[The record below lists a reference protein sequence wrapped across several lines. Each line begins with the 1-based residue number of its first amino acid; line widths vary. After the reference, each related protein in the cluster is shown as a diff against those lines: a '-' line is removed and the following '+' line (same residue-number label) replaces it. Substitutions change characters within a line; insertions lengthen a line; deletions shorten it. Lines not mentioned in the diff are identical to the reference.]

1 MAGDDRPGRCDVYDR
16 ILMPTDGSGTARNA
30 SRKGLELARRLGSTV
45 TFLHVLENPLVAG
58 YAAPEALP
66 YSAQLY
72 QDLKKAAGE
81 ILDEALERAEKAGVT
96 AHAKLV
102 ENRRP
107 ADAIHEA
114 EKDHDLVIMGTHGR
128 RGVDRWM
135 FGSVAEGA
143 LRRSSKPFLLIRSED
158 DADEEGSEDG

>member
-1 MAGDDRPGRCDVYDR
+1 MYES
-16 ILMPTDGSGTARNA
+16 ILIPTDGSRTARRA
-30 SRKGLELARRLGSTV
+30 AEQGLELARQLGSRV

-72 QDLKKAAGE
+72 EDLKIAAE
-81 ILDEALERAEKAGVT
+81 DVLEEAIARARTTGV
-96 AHAKLV
+96 AAEARLV

-107 ADAIHEA
+107 VDAIHEA
-114 EKDHDLVIMGTHGR
+114 EDGHDLVVMGTHGR

-135 FGSVAEGA
+135 FGSVTEGA
-143 LRRSSKPFLLIRSED
+143 LRRSSLPFLVVRGD
-158 DADEEGSEDG
+158 DSDEEAERHEARTGG

>member
-1 MAGDDRPGRCDVYDR
+1 MYDR
-16 ILMPTDGSGTARNA
+16 ILMPTDGSGCARNA
-30 SRKGLELARRLGSTV
+30 TRKGLELARRLGSSV

-81 ILDEALERAEKAGVT
+81 VLDEALTLAEEMGVE
-96 AHAKLV
+96 AHAKLI

-114 EKDHDLVIMGTHGR
+114 EADHDLVIMGTHGR

-143 LRRSSKPFLLIRSED
+143 LRRSRKPFLVIR
-158 DADEEGSEDG
+158 AGDEGDQQEGDEHG

>member
-1 MAGDDRPGRCDVYDR
+1 MYER
-16 ILMPTDGSGTARNA
+16 ILMPTDGSGCARKA
-30 SRKGLELARRLGSTV
+30 MHKGLELARQLGSSV

-72 QDLKKAAGE
+72 QDLKQAGRE
-81 ILDEALERAEKAGVT
+81 ILDEALAEAEEVGVKAE
-96 AHAKLV
+96 AELI

-107 ADAIHEA
+107 ADAIHDA
-114 EKDHDLVIMGTHGR
+114 EENHDLVVMGTHGR

-135 FGSVAEGA
+135 FGSVAEAA
-143 LRRSSKPFLLIRSED
+143 LRRASKPFLVIRRD
-158 DADEEGSEDG
+158 DEAEA

>member
-1 MAGDDRPGRCDVYDR
+1 MYDR
-16 ILMPTDGSGTARNA
+16 ILMPTDGSGCARRA
-30 SRKGLELARRLGSTV
+30 AREGLELAKRLGSTV

-72 QDLKKAAGE
+72 QDLKKAGGQ
-81 ILDEALERAEKAGVT
+81 ILDDALAMAKEVGVDARAE
-96 AHAKLV
+96 LI

-107 ADAIHEA
+107 ADAIHDAEA
-114 EKDHDLVIMGTHGR
+114 DHDLVIVGTHGR

-135 FGSVAEGA
+135 FGSVTEGA
-143 LRRSSKPFLLIRSED
+143 LRRATTPFMVIRASDDDEED
-158 DADEEGSEDG
+158 DGG